1 MTNDE
6 TAAQYIRVLKII
18 LTNKNRTNRD
28 ICQEY
33 GAARRRS
40 QQLKFS

>member
-6 TAAQYIRVLKII
+6 TAAHTLGVLKII

-28 ICQEY
+28 ICQE
-33 GAARRRS
+33 
-40 QQLKFS
+40 